1 MPEEGSHC
9 TCLSVTLIGSIFRI
23 DKVFYLQVFID
34 ECKYIA
40 K

>member
-1 MPEEGSHC
+1 MPEEGSYC
-9 TCLSVTLIGSIFRI
+9 ICLSVTLIGSIFKI

-34 ECKYIA
+34 EYKYIA